1 MIIVTGAAGFIGS
14 NLVRGLNRRGITD
27 ILAVDDLTEG
37 DKFVN
42 LVDCKIADYMDKDD
56 FRRRVLDGS
65 LSHVRAV
72 LHQGACSDTTERNGR
87 YMLDNNYRVTLELLE
102 FCQARAIPFI
112 YASSAAVYG
121 GSSVYVEDPANE
133 GPLNVY
139 GYSKLLFD
147 QVLRTRMDTLK
158 SQVVGLR
165 YFNVYGPHEQHKGR
179 MASVAFH
186 NMNQFL
192 EHGHVRLFA
201 GWDGYVDGGQ
211 SRDFIS
217 VEDVVAVNLH
227 FLDNPAR
234 RHLQLR
240 HGPRTA
246 VQRRGRRGGQHA
258 ARRARRGRAVA
269 GAAGGTG
276 PDPLYPVPGRPQGT
290 LSELYPGRCVA
301 PACRRFHRAHARR
314 ADGRGR
320 VRALL
325 ARPQVS
331 RCRMPA
337 LPGRNK
343 PPPCLVMPAVFRG
356 KPEHSRHAYLPTW
369 MFPFT
374 AAPPAAGDRHDLRV
388 ARQPS
393 RPLPFRRSACV
404 HTLFYP
410 TSRPGWP
417 PFPPS

>member
-227 FLDNPAR
+227 FLDNPGTSGIFNCGTGRASR
-234 RHLQLR
+234 STTWP
-240 HGPRTA
+240 PRWSTRCA
-246 VQRRGRRGGQHA
+246 PSA
-258 ARRARRGRAVA
+258 AR
-269 GAAGGTG
+269 
-276 PDPLYPVPGRPQGT
+276 PG
-290 LSELYPGRCVA
+290 
-301 PACRRFHRAHARR
+301 CR
-314 ADGRGR
+314 
-320 VRALL
+320 
-325 ARPQVS
+325 
-331 RCRMPA
+331 
-337 LPGRNK
+337 
-343 PPPCLVMPAVFRG
+343 
-356 KPEHSRHAYLPTW
+356 W
-369 MFPFT
+369 
-374 AAPPAAGDRHDLRV
+374 
-388 ARQPS
+388 
-393 RPLPFRRSACV
+393 RSWWNW
-404 HTLFYP
+404 T
-410 TSRPGWP
+410 
-417 PFPPS
+417 